1 MDGILN
7 IVKPSGPT
15 SHDVVARLRRVLRM
29 KRIGHAGTLDPAA
42 SGVLLICLGKATRI
56 VEYLMD
62 QKKTYRAG
70 VVFGVETDTE
80 DASGKVVRE
89 RDPST
94 LTADDVKAVLPRFTG
109 RIEQIPPMHSALHY
123 RGRRLYE
130 IAREGRTVERPARLV
145 EVYSLDLVEFAPGVG
160 ATAVLDVEC
169 SKGTY
174 VRTLCAD
181 IGRELGCGAH
191 MSSLVRTRIGRF
203 GIEEAVSLE
212 VIEEKAAEGRIEEVL
227 DSIDEALADMPAVR
241 VSDADALLLSN
252 GVALSADRILDDGGK
267 LPVDVP
273 LRVVAAEGRMIAIG
287 RLSRRDDE
295 EMVLKPEKVWG

>member
-109 RIEQIPPMHSALHY
+109 RIEQVPPMHSALHY
-123 RGRRLYE
+123 KGRRLYE

-203 GIEEAVSLE
+203 GIEEAASLE
-212 VIEEKAAEGRIEEVL
+212 TIEEKAAEGRIEEVL
-227 DSIDEALADMPAVR
+227 DSIDEALTDMPAVR